1 MTNNNTPDR
10 ASDFDEEI
18 PTYAAPESATPQDDA
33 PHKSVYER
41 AGRVA
46 PQTIPAQQPTTPDVP
61 PAQPDP
67 VEPVQA
73 EAAEQLVVQ
82 PDTNGA
88 EYVEPTTVLPGNA
101 EVPEATT
108 PVAEQPL
115 GDSLFAQNDGPNA
128 VPTQTPA
135 PGGVDDLR
143 SQPLA
148 SDAPTSVFDASA
160 PTTTYEPVQPEPAYA
175 QPAAAAPAYNDDDF
189 APAQPATQAAVVPPA
204 QPVAPVEPVQQ
215 EVQIEDL
222 NVVQARRGTIDFGVF
237 LLRVVVGAY
246 LVLTAVSTF
255 FGIGENDGIQ
265 GLNDAYT
272 LQGYA
277 QAGILSVLVPALQLT
292 AGVFLLLGL
301 ITPIAAALATAV
313 TAFGALDALD
323 ATTSIDVFNLDSS
336 VLFAGLLAVV
346 ATALQFTG
354 PGKISFDVS
363 RSWAERPLASS
374 WIFVIIGI
382 GGAVA
387 MWWFLA
393 GVNPLN

>member
-1 MTNNNTPDR
+1 MTDNNTPDR

-18 PTYAAPESATPQDDA
+18 PTYAASESATQQNDVPE
-33 PHKSVYER
+33 KSVYER

-46 PQTIPAQQPTTPDVP
+46 PQTIPAQQPNATD
-61 PAQPDP
+61 QPVVQQP
-67 VEPVQA
+67 VQPEAVEPQINQVDN
-73 EAAEQLVVQ
+73 
-82 PDTNGA
+82 PGA
-88 EYVEPTTVLPGNA
+88 DYVEPTTVLPGNA
-101 EVPEATT
+101 ETSGEDV
-108 PVAEQPL
+108 
-115 GDSLFAQNDGPNA
+115 NA

-135 PGGVDDLR
+135 PGAVNDPR
-143 SQPLA
+143 SEPLA
-148 SDAPTSVFDASA
+148 SDAPTSVFDAS
-160 PTTTYEPVQPEPAYA
+160 EPAVSEPAQPEPAYTQA
-175 QPAAAAPAYNDDDF
+175 VPAAPAYNDDDF
-189 APAQPATQAAVVPPA
+189 APAEPATQAVVPPA
-204 QPVAPVEPVQQ
+204 QPVAPVAPVAPVQQ
-215 EVQIEDL
+215 EVQMDDL
-222 NVVQARRGTIDFGVF
+222 NVVQAKRGTIDFGVF
-237 LLRVVVGAY
+237 LLRIVVGAY
-246 LVLTAVSTF
+246 LVLAAVSTF

-301 ITPIAAALATAV
+301 VTPIAAALATAV

-323 ATTSIDVFNLDSS
+323 AATGIDVFNLDPS

-374 WIFVIIGI
+374 WIFAIIGI